1 MEKDKEYEAAITWLF
16 NQFPSYQQQ
25 GALAYKP
32 DLGNIKALLL
42 ALNAPQKQLPF
53 IHIAGTNG
61 KGSCSSLLASILTA
75 HGERVGLFT
84 SPHLFDFRERIRI
97 NGITI
102 SESYVISFCNTIQK
116 LDLTISPSFF
126 EITFA
131 MALRYFAEQHCS
143 ICVIETGLGGRLD
156 ATNIITPL
164 VCLITNIGLD
174 HTQFLGDNLEAIAS
188 EKAGIIKEEIPVV
201 ISETQQETERVF
213 RAKASTLHAPIVFA
227 DQVKHMTDIFTIPL
241 LGAHQQRNF
250 NAVNAV
256 LEILHQKQRI
266 QLNSERVQ
274 LGLDQLLENTG
285 FRGRLQRLKTK
296 PTVFADVSHNVP
308 GIKETLQTIRTLQTG
323 KTHIIFGASN
333 DKNST
338 EILRLFPKD
347 TEIYFCVFSNPRS
360 LTHSDFTQLN
370 KLLEKKYRIFSDI
383 NNALTI
389 LQQAVNENDTILILG
404 SFFLIAD
411 LKKDFFE
418 KPLDI

>member
-174 HTQFLGDNLEAIAS
+174 HTQFLGDTLEAIAS

-201 ISETQQETERVF
+201 ISETQEETERVF

-323 KTHIIFGASN
+323 KTHIIFGASYF
-333 DKNST
+333 K
-338 EILRLFPKD
+338 
-347 TEIYFCVFSNPRS
+347 IYTCFCYS
-360 LTHSDFTQLN
+360 
-370 KLLEKKYRIFSDI
+370 II
-383 NNALTI
+383 NCRY
-389 LQQAVNENDTILILG
+389 
-404 SFFLIAD
+404 
-411 LKKDFFE
+411 
-418 KPLDI
+418 